1 MFGEPRFVMTYKDR
15 FFARYGETHLAPRKG
30 APTPERLRDLAVAWR
45 QLFGRFLPTDPNA
58 RILDAGCGSGAI
70 VWWLHDRGF
79 REAEGIDISAE
90 QIREGRDLGV
100 GNLMQ
105 ADLETYL
112 ADRVEAYDTILARD
126 VLEHFSKDSIV
137 RLLDLMHRALRTG
150 GTLILQVPNGESPF
164 GGRIRYGDFTHET
177 AFTSASMSQLLRVAG
192 FSAVAIY
199 PVEPVVRGMR
209 SFARYVAW
217 NVAQAMYRALLTA
230 EVGRGRHVVTQ
241 NLLAVARK

>member
-1 MFGEPRFVMTYKDR
+1 MTYKDR
-15 FFARYGETHLAPRKG
+15 FFARYGETHLSPRKG
-30 APTPERLRDLAVAWR
+30 VVTPARLREQAVAWR
-45 QLFGRFLPTDPNA
+45 QLFGRFLPTDPKA
-58 RILDAGCGSGAI
+58 RVLDAGCGSGAI

-79 REAEGIDISAE
+79 HEAEGIDISAE
-90 QIREGRDLGV
+90 QIHEGQALGV
-100 GNLMQ
+100 RNLLQ

-112 ADRVEAYDTILARD
+112 ADRVEAYDLILARD
-126 VLEHFSKDSIV
+126 VLEHFAKDAIV
-137 RLLDLMHRALRTG
+137 RTLDLLYRALRSD

-192 FSAVAIY
+192 FSTVAVY

-209 SFARYVAW
+209 SFARYIAW
-217 NVAQAMYRALLTA
+217 KIAQAMYRALLTA